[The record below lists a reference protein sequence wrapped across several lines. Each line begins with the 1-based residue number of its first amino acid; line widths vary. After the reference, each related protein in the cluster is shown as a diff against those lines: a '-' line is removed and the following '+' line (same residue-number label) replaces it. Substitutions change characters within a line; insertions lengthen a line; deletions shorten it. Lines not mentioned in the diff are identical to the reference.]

1 MDLNKIS
8 EHLIKLLLPKHLLV
22 LLIIILA
29 YMLIICL
36 VLLFGPN
43 IIIEVLRLD
52 LFINKYYEWISFS
65 FLSSIILLLICFTYF
80 ILKKIG
86 SLVILKNK
94 QYQLHNLNNEEKI
107 ILYSLYNHRGIPSH
121 DSYRN
126 YERVLISKN
135 IISNNIGGL
144 KIQNWAFNYL
154 REHEELINQTF

>member
-1 MDLNKIS
+1 
-8 EHLIKLLLPKHLLV
+8 
-22 LLIIILA
+22 
-29 YMLIICL
+29 
-36 VLLFGPN
+36 
-43 IIIEVLRLD
+43 
-52 LFINKYYEWISFS
+52 
-65 FLSSIILLLICFTYF
+65 
-80 ILKKIG
+80 LKKIG